1 MELMVRKNWF
11 SNLPRICYACG
22 RARGRF
28 PTESDGST
36 CRFKSGNLIVKNY
49 GHGEVVDSSAH
60 TDLTHLY
67 THVMS
72 LICAHRFDS
81 SVHTT
86 CFCPCSKGL
95 WSGLLRY
102 ILYPCPHLHREL
114 GLKPAFT
121 QTDVAPFLDSGLKD
135 RSMSVDANLI

>member
-67 THVMS
+67 THVTG
-72 LICAHRFDS
+72 LICAHKFDS

-86 CFCPCSKGL
+86 CFWGL
-95 WSGLLRY
+95 
-102 ILYPCPHLHREL
+102 ICTHTHTHLWVGVSATEWTASVHTL
-114 GLKPAFT
+114 H
-121 QTDVAPFLDSGLKD
+121 
-135 RSMSVDANLI
+135 MSTPVM